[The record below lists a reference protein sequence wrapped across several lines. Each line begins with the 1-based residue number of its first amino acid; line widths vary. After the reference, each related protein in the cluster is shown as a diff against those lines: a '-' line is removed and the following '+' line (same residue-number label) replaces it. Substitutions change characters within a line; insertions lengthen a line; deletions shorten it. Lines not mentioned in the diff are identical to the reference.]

1 MKAQSRVASRLGSE
15 AHIQLPLLYS
25 PGPLPRKGSVQSE
38 LGPLPISIINQE
50 LAPTALLPSQF
61 SGGNSSLKV
70 PSSWVCQAD
79 KQN

>member
-1 MKAQSRVASRLGSE
+1 MKAQSRAASRLGSE

-38 LGPLPISIINQE
+38 LGPPPTSIINQE